1 MAEHKSIDYTYK
13 ISLKSDNGA
22 EFSFNGRLV
31 SESSLYDEDSGMLTR
46 LRLFATDSGEQVYS
60 IVSGAGANKERRNY
74 MIAQEDEL
82 YRISDGINT
91 LRLPPE
97 LLFAAVFGLC
107 GIDADKAQE
116 LMPAFEENL
125 RNVAG

>member
-1 MAEHKSIDYTYK
+1 MDNNSAFTKK
-13 ISLKSDNGA
+13 IFLHNDNGSMRY
-22 EFSFNGRLV
+22 FRRRMF
-31 SESSLYDEDSGMLTR
+31 SESSYFDEHASTLTR
-46 LRLFATDSGEQVYS
+46 VRMYATDSGEQVYS